1 MLRCWL
7 SSAHGHASC
16 NSHLQAGIP
25 CRYVSMGCWPGAR
38 PQLLARLLRLAMGV
52 QDLVEGSVVALVV
65 QRDDL

>member
-1 MLRCWL
+1 
-7 SSAHGHASC
+7 
-16 NSHLQAGIP
+16 
-25 CRYVSMGCWPGAR
+25 MGCWPGAR